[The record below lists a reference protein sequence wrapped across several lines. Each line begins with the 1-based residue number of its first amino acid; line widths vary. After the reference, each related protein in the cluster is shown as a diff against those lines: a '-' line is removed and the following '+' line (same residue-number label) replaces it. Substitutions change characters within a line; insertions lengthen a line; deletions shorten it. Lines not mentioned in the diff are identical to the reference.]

1 MRVFVVVCCF
11 FLFTFKVNA
20 GSCPN
25 DCSSHGTCNGQSCT
39 CFTGWDEL
47 PDCSKR
53 GCPSDR
59 AWFSK
64 PTETDAHHVMECSNN
79 GFCDSQKGSCT
90 CFDGFTGNSCQRRSC
105 PGDCNGHVRPRRFI
119 KTRNSPE
126 LKNQNSYDEGI
137 QYITLDRIAP
147 FIFSFLMDSTLLT
160 H

>member
-39 CFTGWDEL
+39 CFTGWEEL

-79 GFCDSQKGSCT
+79 GFCDSQKGACT
-90 CFDGFTGNSCQRRSC
+90 YFDGFTGNSCQRRSC

-119 KTRNSPE
+119 KTRILLNS
-126 LKNQNSYDEGI
+126 KIKIHTMKGFN
-137 QYITLDRIAP
+137 TLHSIALP
-147 FIFSFLMDSTLLT
+147 PLFFLFSWIRLC
-160 H
+160 

>member
-1 MRVFVVVCCF
+1 MRGFVVVLCCF

-39 CFTGWDEL
+39 CFTGWEEL
-47 PDCSKR
+47 PDCSRR

-105 PGDCNGHVRPRRFI
+105 PGDCNGHVRHS
-119 KTRNSPE
+119 NSHSPE
-126 LKNQNSYDEGI
+126 LKKIDKIPHTRSHF
-137 QYITLDRIAP
+137 P
-147 FIFSFLMDSTLLT
+147 FLLDSTLLSHQLSKSLT
-160 H
+160 FYLR